1 VSGSRTASVVI
12 TTSRGPSRAVGGLE
26 LVRKHGGFSVCAVEV
41 QVRFGC
47 RANKLNPNPDSEIK

>member
-12 TTSRGPSRAVGGLE
+12 ITSRGPSRAVGGL
-26 LVRKHGGFSVCAVEV
+26 VQKHGGFSVCAVEV

-47 RANKLNPNPDSEIK
+47 RANKTLDK